1 MFKVRHLETGKV
13 YTVYAVVSPVL
24 FLLYVDGM
32 WCCDYAANYA
42 PEEDGGD
49 V

>member
-1 MFKVRHLETGKV
+1 MFRVRHLKTGEV
-13 YTVYAVVSPVL
+13 RTVYAVLSAMFFL
-24 FLLYVDGM
+24 FYVDGV

-42 PEEDGGD
+42 PEENGGD